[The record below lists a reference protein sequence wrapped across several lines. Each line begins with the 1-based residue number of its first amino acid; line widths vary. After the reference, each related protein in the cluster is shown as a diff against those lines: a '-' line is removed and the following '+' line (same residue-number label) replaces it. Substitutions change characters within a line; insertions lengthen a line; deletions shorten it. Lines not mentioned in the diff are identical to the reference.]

1 MKIKL
6 VFFGKQKSS
15 SVDDL
20 IQEYIKRTNKYI
32 NCEVSYLVVNDQD
45 SIKKKKKEF
54 SKFSDIINKDDRVF
68 LLDERGKHYDSLSF
82 SAKLSQCIDTGVKRI
97 ILVVGGAYGF
107 SEEMYKSSN
116 ELIALSKLTLTHEIA
131 RLLISEQIY
140 RAITIINNHPYHHE

>member
-6 VFFGKQKSS
+6 VFFGKQKFS

-32 NCEVSYLVVNDQD
+32 NCEVSYLVVNEQD

-68 LLDERGKHYDSLSF
+68 LLDERGKHYDSFSF
-82 SAKLSQCIDTGVKRI
+82 SAKLSQYIDTGVKRI

>member
-20 IQEYIKRTNKYI
+20 IQEYIKRLNKYI
-32 NCEVSYLVVNDQD
+32 SCEVTYLSANDND
-45 SIKKKKKEF
+45 PIKRKKKEF
-54 SKFSDIINKDDRVF
+54 SKFSNIINKDDRVF
-68 LLDERGKHYDSLSF
+68 LLDEKGKQYDTLTLST
-82 SAKLSQCIDTGVKRI
+82 KLTQCIDTGVKRI

-107 SEEMYKSSN
+107 CDEMYKSSN

-140 RAITIINNHPYHHE
+140 RSITIINNHPYHHE

>member
-6 VFFGKQKSS
+6 IFFGKQKSS

-54 SKFSDIINKDDRVF
+54 SKFLDIINKDDRVF

-82 SAKLSQCIDTGVKRI
+82 STKLSQCIDTGVKRI

>member
-6 VFFGKQKSS
+6 VFFGKRKSG

-20 IQEYIKRTNKYI
+20 IQEYIKRSNKYI
-32 NCEVSYLVVNDQD
+32 CCEVTYLLANDKD
-45 SIKKKKKEF
+45 PIKRKKKEF
-54 SKFSDIINKDDRVF
+54 SKFSNIINKDDRVF
-68 LLDERGKHYDSLSF
+68 LLDEKGKQYDTLTLST
-82 SAKLSQCIDTGVKRI
+82 KLTKCIDTGVKRI

-140 RAITIINNHPYHHE
+140 RSITIINNHPYHHE

>member
-54 SKFSDIINKDDRVF
+54 SKFSDILNKDDRVF

-82 SAKLSQCIDTGVKRI
+82 STKLSQCIDTGVKRI

>member
-6 VFFGKQKSS
+6 VFFGKQKSG

-20 IQEYIKRTNKYI
+20 IQEYIKRSNKYI
-32 NCEVSYLVVNDQD
+32 SCDVTYLLTNDKD
-45 SIKKKKKEF
+45 PIKRKKKEF
-54 SKFSDIINKDDRVF
+54 SKFSDLINKDDRVY
-68 LLDERGKHYDSLSF
+68 LLDEKGKQYDSLTLST
-82 SAKLSQCIDTGVKRI
+82 KLTHCIDSGVKRI

-140 RAITIINNHPYHHE
+140 RSITIINNHPYHHE

>member
-6 VFFGKQKSS
+6 VFFGKQKSG

-20 IQEYIKRTNKYI
+20 IQEYIKRSNKYI
-32 NCEVSYLVVNDQD
+32 SCDVIYLLANDKD
-45 SIKKKKKEF
+45 PIKRKKKEF
-54 SKFSDIINKDDRVF
+54 SKFSDLINKDDRVF
-68 LLDERGKHYDSLSF
+68 LLDDRGKQYDSLSF

-107 SEEMYKSSN
+107 SEEMCKSSN

>member
-6 VFFGKQKSS
+6 VFFGKQKFS

>member
-54 SKFSDIINKDDRVF
+54 SKFLDIINKDDRVF

-107 SEEMYKSSN
+107 SEEMYKYSN

>member
-15 SVDDL
+15 SIDDL

-32 NCEVSYLVVNDQD
+32 NCEVSYLLVNDQD
-45 SIKKKKKEF
+45 PIKKKKKEF
-54 SKFSDIINKDDRVF
+54 SKFSDMINKDDRVF
-68 LLDERGKHYDSLSF
+68 LLDERGKQYDSLSF
-82 SAKLSQCIDTGVKRI
+82 SAKLSQCIDLGVKRI
-97 ILVVGGAYGF
+97 VLVVGGAYGF
-107 SEEMYKSSN
+107 SEEMYKFSN

-131 RLLISEQIY
+131 RLFISEQIY

>member
-15 SVDDL
+15 YVDDL
-20 IQEYIKRTNKYI
+20 IKEYIKRTNKYI
-32 NCEVSYLVVNDQD
+32 KCEVSYLVVNDQD
-45 SIKKKKKEF
+45 SIKKKQKEF
-54 SKFSDIINKDDRVF
+54 SKFSDMINKDDRVF

>member
-68 LLDERGKHYDSLSF
+68 LLDERGKQYDSLSF

>member
-6 VFFGKQKSS
+6 VFFGKQKFGT
-15 SVDDL
+15 VDDL
-20 IQEYIKRTNKYI
+20 IQEYLKRSNKYI
-32 NCEVSYLVVNDQD
+32 NCEVNYVLVNDQD
-45 SIKKKKKEF
+45 PIKKKKKEF
-54 SKFSDIINKDDRVF
+54 SKFSDLINKDDRVF
-68 LLDERGKHYDSLSF
+68 LLDERGKQYDSLTF
-82 SAKLSQCIDTGVKRI
+82 SKKLSQCVDLGVKRI

-116 ELIALSKLTLTHEIA
+116 ELIALSKFTLTHEIA

>member
-32 NCEVSYLVVNDQD
+32 NCEVSYLLVNDQD
-45 SIKKKKKEF
+45 PIKKKKKEF
-54 SKFSDIINKDDRVF
+54 SKFSDMINKDDRVF
-68 LLDERGKHYDSLSF
+68 LLDERGKQYDSLSF
-82 SAKLSQCIDTGVKRI
+82 SAKLSQCIDLGVKRI
-97 ILVVGGAYGF
+97 VLVVGGAYGF

>member
-54 SKFSDIINKDDRVF
+54 SKFLDIINKDDRVF
-68 LLDERGKHYDSLSF
+68 LLDERGKQYDSLSF

>member
-54 SKFSDIINKDDRVF
+54 SKFSDILNKDDRVF
-68 LLDERGKHYDSLSF
+68 LLDERGKQYDSLSF